1 MKWKVT
7 YKTIDDKLGGILN
20 EIDRTY
26 DPWIERIFTIDVP
39 DKMMLFD
46 IINILE
52 KWYYKLKIIKM
63 EEIFPKIKS
72 KRKMWRSKKYRIDKD
87 TKYTIDWPTKFY
99 YDA

>member
-26 DPWIERIFTIDVP
+26 DPWIERILTIDVP

-52 KWYYKLKIIKM
+52 K
-63 EEIFPKIKS
+63 
-72 KRKMWRSKKYRIDKD
+72 
-87 TKYTIDWPTKFY
+87 
-99 YDA
+99 